1 MSRERPSMKPC
12 RSLAAWYSAF
22 SLQIAVRARLLDVAH
37 VLGALDLA
45 QALELFAQGLLPPR
59 RHRELSHS
67 GTPAASGRVILPA
80 RSSAMAPT
88 AARAADSVV

>member
-37 VLGALDLA
+37 VLRPLDLA
-45 QALELFAQGLLPPR
+45 QPLQLVAQRLL
-59 RHRELSHS
+59 
-67 GTPAASGRVILPA
+67 
-80 RSSAMAPT
+80 
-88 AARAADSVV
+88 ARAASSGT